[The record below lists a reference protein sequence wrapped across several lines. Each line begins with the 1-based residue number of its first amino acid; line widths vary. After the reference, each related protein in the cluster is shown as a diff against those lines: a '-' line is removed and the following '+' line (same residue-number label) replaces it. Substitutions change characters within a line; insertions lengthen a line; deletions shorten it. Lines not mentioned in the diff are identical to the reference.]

1 MTEPLRVGT
10 RRSPLALRQT
20 QGVAD
25 ALAATLHRPVEIV
38 EVTTRGDVDDAPL
51 ASIGGAGVF
60 VSALRDALLDGA
72 VDLAVH
78 SLKDLPTA
86 PAEGLALAA
95 VPERADARD
104 VLVGRGTDRLLPGTR
119 IGTGSPRRAA
129 ALLAM
134 SRGVV
139 PVAIRGNIDTRLRMV
154 VDGHLD
160 AIVLAAAALARL
172 GRGEPAAEPLDP
184 TVMLP
189 APGQGALA
197 VESRLDLPDDVAA
210 ALAVLDH
217 PDSRAAVSAERAA
230 LSALEAGCSAPVG
243 ALAHVVDGRL
253 TLDVRVWSLDGRQVV
268 SGCGRDAADRADEL
282 GHSVAGDL
290 LARGAATLI
299 PAQQPTLQPQP
310 QPELKETAL

>member
-1 MTEPLRVGT
+1 VTAPLRVGT

-25 ALAATLHRPVEIV
+25 ALAATLHRPVEILG
-38 EVTTRGDVDDAPL
+38 VTTRGDVDDAPL

-60 VSALRDALLDGA
+60 VSALRDALLDGE

-86 PAEGLALAA
+86 PAAGLALAA

-104 VLVGRGTDRLLPGTR
+104 VLVGVGTDRLLPGTR
-119 IGTGSPRRAA
+119 VSTGSPRRAA

-134 SRGVV
+134 RRGVV
-139 PVAIRGNIDTRLRMV
+139 PVAIRGNIDTRLGMV

-160 AIVLAAAALARL
+160 AVVLAAAALARL
-172 GRGEPAAEPLDP
+172 GRELAAEPVDP
-184 TVMLP
+184 SVMLP

-197 VESRLDLPDDVAA
+197 VESRTDVPDDVAA
-210 ALAVLDH
+210 ALAALDH

-243 ALAHVVDGRL
+243 ALAHVADGKL

-268 SGCGRDAADRADEL
+268 SGCGHDAAVRAEQL
-282 GHSVAGDL
+282 GDSLAGDL
-290 LARGAATLI
+290 LARGAAALI
-299 PAQQPTLQPQP
+299 PAQQPKQQPKQ